1 MLKLKT
7 DYLYGLN
14 DCLEDEYKE
23 EYTVLVSNKFPLL
36 PINDDRASQYHEA
49 SQYTISVIIY
59 KMSLTIF
66 EFHL

>member
-36 PINDDRASQYHEA
+36 PINDDRASQLSWSTSVHN
-49 SQYTISVIIY
+49 ISHN
-59 KMSLTIF
+59 L
-66 EFHL
+66 

>member
-36 PINDDRASQYHEA
+36 PINDDRASQL
-49 SQYTISVIIY
+49 SWSISVHNI
-59 KMSLTIF
+59 S
-66 EFHL
+66 HNS

>member
-23 EYTVLVSNKFPLL
+23 EHTVLVSNKFPLL
-36 PINDDRASQYHEA
+36 PINDDRASQL
-49 SQYTISVIIY
+49 S
-59 KMSLTIF
+59 
-66 EFHL
+66 